1 MNGHFLDA
9 VFSARNIAVI
19 GASDRPRSL
28 GATVFANLREGGFS
42 GELFA
47 VNPRHDEVQGG
58 KSWPDITAVEAPI
71 DLAIIAT
78 PAAVVPDVLH
88 QCGEQG
94 VKCAVVL
101 SAGFGEL
108 GGAGKKLEE
117 RMAEAAREHD
127 LRVIGPNCL
136 GIMRPSRG
144 INATFSRSIAK
155 PGNLALVS
163 QSGAIC
169 TAILDW
175 AEGQGIGFSA
185 VASTGNAADVDFGDL
200 LDFLALDPE
209 TRSILLYVEGVHNA
223 RRFMSGLRSAARM
236 KPVIVIKSG
245 RHAEGSRAA
254 MSHTGALVGADDVF
268 DAALE
273 RAGVVRATSIFGL
286 FSAAR
291 ILSSGYRANGN
302 RLAII
307 TNAGGPA
314 VMATDCAVDLG
325 LSIAEL
331 APGTI
336 DQLHQFLPA
345 HWSRSNPVDLI
356 GDADPERYARALS
369 ACMEDASVDAA
380 LVMLT
385 PQAMT
390 DIEGS
395 ARSVTEQAAKT
406 RKPLI
411 ACWMGDRQVRAA
423 REHFTQHQLPHFT
436 TPESAV
442 EAFAY
447 LAAYARN
454 QRLLVQVPGPLTD
467 RTPPDVKSARLI
479 VQGALAEGRRSL
491 GTLEAK
497 AILSA
502 FRIPV
507 TNSVRAETPGEA
519 LVAAGTVGYPVAMK
533 IDSPDITHKSDV
545 HGVRLN
551 ISSPEHVRNAFLH
564 MVEEA
569 GRRKPEARIRGVTI
583 ERMHDSPYGRE
594 LMVGVIRDPVFGP
607 VISFGSGGTRVEIM
621 RDRSVALPPLNRV
634 IIHSM
639 IARTRVAALLGEFRN
654 MPAVDIKA
662 LERVLLRVSEMVCEL
677 PEIVEMDINPLIVDE
692 RGLVAVDARF
702 AVDYPE
708 SETMRYGHMAIHPY
722 PADLVKRV
730 QLPDGVNLTIR
741 PIRPED
747 AEIER
752 EFVRR
757 LSPRSRYF
765 RFMQAVS
772 ELSQSMLVRFTQI
785 DYDREMALIA
795 VVEAE
800 SGDAAVGELQ
810 VGVARYTVNP
820 DQASCEFA
828 LTVADE
834 WQGRGIG
841 WQLMHELMEVARL
854 RGLRRIQGEVL
865 AENSTMLSLMERL
878 DFSVRTHPEDA
889 GLRCVSRRLS

>member
-9 VFSARNIAVI
+9 AFTPRSIAVI
-19 GASDRPRSL
+19 GASEQPGSL
-28 GATVFANLREGGFS
+28 GATVLANLRNDGYKGK
-42 GELFA
+42 LFA
-47 VNPRHDEVQGG
+47 VNPRHTEIQGVRCW
-58 KSWPDITAVEAPI
+58 SDVTEIEAGV
-71 DLAIIAT
+71 DLAVIVA
-78 PAAVVPDVLH
+78 PASSVGGILR
-88 QCGEQG
+88 QCGDKG
-94 VKCAVVL
+94 IRHAVVL
-101 SAGFGEL
+101 SPGFSEQGA
-108 GGAGKKLEE
+108 AGKRLEE
-117 RMAEAAREHD
+117 RMVEIARD
-127 LRVIGPNCL
+127 QDMRVIGPNCW
-136 GIMRPSRG
+136 GIMRPSQG
-144 INATFSRSIAK
+144 VNATFSRNTAK

-185 VASTGNAADVDFGDL
+185 VASTGAEADVDFGDL
-200 LDFLALDPE
+200 LDFLALDGQ
-209 TRSILLYVEGVHNA
+209 TRSILLYVEGVRDA

-236 KPVIVIKSG
+236 KPVIVIKAG
-245 RHAEGSRAA
+245 RHAESSQAA

-273 RAGVVRATSIFGL
+273 RAGVVRANSIFGL

-302 RLAII
+302 RLAIV

-325 LSIAEL
+325 LSMAKL
-331 APGTI
+331 APDTMEKL
-336 DQLHQFLPA
+336 DQLLPA
-345 HWSRSNPVDLI
+345 HWCKSNPVDLI
-356 GDADPERYARALS
+356 GDADADRYAKALELCL
-369 ACMEDASVDAA
+369 ADKSVDAA
-380 LVMLT
+380 LAMLT

-390 DIEGS
+390 DVHGS
-395 ARSVTEQAAKT
+395 AKAVTEQAGKT

-411 ACWMGDRQVRAA
+411 ACWLGDSQVRGA
-423 REHFTQHQLPHFT
+423 RAHFSEHQLPHFT

-447 LAAYARN
+447 LDAYARN

-467 RTPPDVKSARLI
+467 RSPPDVNSARLI
-479 VQGALAEGRRSL
+479 IQGALADGRRTL

-507 TNSVRAETPGEA
+507 TSSMRAETPGEA

-569 GRRKPEARIRGVTI
+569 ARRRPQARIRGVTV

-594 LMVGVIRDPVFGP
+594 LMVGVLRDPVFGP
-607 VISFGSGGTRVEIM
+607 VITFGSGGTRVEIL

-634 IIHSM
+634 IIQSM
-639 IARTRVAALLGEFRN
+639 IARTRVATLLGEFRN
-654 MPAVDIKA
+654 MPAVDLKA

-692 RGLVAVDARF
+692 RGLVAVDARL
-702 AVDYPE
+702 AVAYPE
-708 SETMRYGHMAIHPY
+708 SEARRYGHMAIHPY
-722 PADLVKRV
+722 PADLVKQV
-730 QLPDGVNLTIR
+730 QLPDGVDLTIR

-747 AEIER
+747 ADIER

-757 LSPRSRYF
+757 LSPQSRYF

-772 ELSQSMLVRFTQI
+772 ELSQKMLVRFTQI

-795 VVEAE
+795 VIE
-800 SGDAAVGELQ
+800 SEQEPEGELQ

-820 DQASCEFA
+820 DQFSCEFA

-841 WQLMHELMEVARL
+841 WKLMNELMEVARL
-854 RGLRRIQGEVL
+854 RGLRRIEGEVL
-865 AENSTMLSLMERL
+865 GENRNMLSLMERL
-878 DFSVRTHPEDA
+878 DFSVRNHEEDNA
-889 GLRCVSRRLS
+889 LRCVSRRL

>member
-1 MNGHFLDA
+1 M
-9 VFSARNIAVI
+9 I
-19 GASDRPRSL
+19 GASERPGSL
-28 GATVFANLREGGFS
+28 GATVFGNLRLAEFAGK
-42 GELFA
+42 LFA
-47 VNPRHDEVQGG
+47 VNPRHEQVQGLRC
-58 KSWPDITAVEAPI
+58 WPDVAAIESAV
-71 DLAIIAT
+71 DLAVITT
-78 PAAVVPDVLH
+78 PAAVVPDVLR

-94 VKCAVVL
+94 VKTAVVL
-101 SAGFGEL
+101 SAGFGET
-108 GGAGKKLEE
+108 GNPGRKLEE
-117 RMAEAAREHD
+117 RMVEIAREHE

-144 INATFSRSIAK
+144 VNATFSRNCAK

-175 AEGQGIGFSA
+175 ADGQGIGFSA

-236 KPVIVIKSG
+236 KPVIVIKAG
-245 RHAEGSRAA
+245 RHAESSQAA

-273 RAGVVRATSIFGL
+273 RAGVVRANSIFGL

-291 ILSSGYRANGN
+291 ILSSGYRAHGN

-325 LSIAEL
+325 LSIAKL
-331 APGTI
+331 APDTI
-336 DQLHQFLPA
+336 EKLDQLLPP
-345 HWSRSNPVDLI
+345 HWSKSNPVDLI
-356 GDADPERYARALS
+356 GDADPERYAQALS
-369 ACMEDASVDAA
+369 LCLEDESVDAA

-390 DIEGS
+390 DVERS
-395 ARSVTEQAAKT
+395 AEAVTEQAAST

-411 ACWMGDRQVRAA
+411 ACWMGESQVRSA
-423 REHFTQHQLPHFT
+423 RAHFSAHQLPHFT

-447 LAAYARN
+447 LDAYARN
-454 QRLLVQVPGPLTD
+454 QQLLVQVPGPLTD
-467 RTPPDVKSARLI
+467 RTPPDVRSARLI
-479 VQGALAEGRRSL
+479 IQGALADGRRTL

-497 AILSA
+497 AILAA

-569 GRRKPEARIRGVTI
+569 ARRRPEARIRGVTV

-594 LMVGVIRDPVFGP
+594 LMVGVLRDPVFGP
-607 VISFGSGGTRVEIM
+607 VISFGSGGTRVEIL

-634 IIHSM
+634 IIQSM

-654 MPAVDIKA
+654 MPAVDLKA

-702 AVDYPE
+702 AVAYPE
-708 SETMRYGHMAIHPY
+708 SEAMRYGHMAIHPY

-757 LSPRSRYF
+757 LSPQSRYF
-765 RFMQAVS
+765 RFMQTVS
-772 ELSQSMLVRFTQI
+772 ELSQTMLVRFTQI
-785 DYDREMALIA
+785 DYDREMALVA
-795 VVEAE
+795 VVESE
-800 SGDAAVGELQ
+800 VDGEGELQ

-820 DQASCEFA
+820 DQSSCEFA

-841 WQLMHELMEVARL
+841 WKLMNELMEVARL

-865 AENSTMLSLMERL
+865 AENRNMLSLMERL
-878 DFSVRTHPEDA
+878 DFSVRTHPEDS
-889 GLRCVSRRLS
+889 GLRCVSRRLH

>member
-9 VFSARNIAVI
+9 VFSAQNIAVI

-28 GATVFANLREGGFS
+28 GATVFANLRDSGFAGG
-42 GELFA
+42 LFP
-47 VNPRHDEVQGG
+47 VNPRHEQVQGI
-58 KSWPDITAVEAPI
+58 KSWPDITSLEVAV
-71 DLAIIAT
+71 DLAVIAT
-78 PAAVVPDVLH
+78 PAKLVPDVLRE
-88 QCGEQG
+88 CGQQG
-94 VKCAVVL
+94 VRCAVVL
-101 SAGFGEL
+101 SAGFAEL
-108 GGAGKKLEE
+108 GSSGRKLEE
-117 RMAEAAREHD
+117 RMVEIAREHE
-127 LRVIGPNCL
+127 LRLIGPNCL

-144 INATFSRSIAK
+144 INATFSRSCAK

-209 TRSILLYVEGVHNA
+209 TRSILMYVEGVHNA

-245 RHAEGSRAA
+245 RHLEGSRAA

-273 RAGVVRATSIFGL
+273 RAGVVRANSIFGL

-291 ILSSGYRANGN
+291 ILSSGYRAQGN
-302 RLAII
+302 RLAIV

-314 VMATDCAVDLG
+314 VMATDCAIDLG

-331 APGTI
+331 VPATMEK
-336 DQLHQFLPA
+336 LHAMLPA

-356 GDADPERYARALS
+356 GDAGPERYAEALS
-369 ACMEDASVDAA
+369 VCLDDPSVDAA

-390 DIEGS
+390 DAEGS
-395 ARSVTEQAAKT
+395 ARAVTEQAAKT

-411 ACWMGDRQVRAA
+411 ACWMGDRQVRSA
-423 REHFTQHQLPHFT
+423 RDHFTQQHVPHFT

-467 RTPPDVKSARLI
+467 RTPPDVRSARLI

-569 GRRKPEARIRGVTI
+569 GRRKPDARIRGVTI

-607 VISFGSGGTRVEIM
+607 VISFGSGGTRVEIL
-621 RDRSVALPPLNRV
+621 RDRSVALPPLNR
-634 IIHSM
+634 IIIQSM
-639 IARTRVAALLGEFRN
+639 IARTRVAELLGEFRN
-654 MPAVDIKA
+654 MPAVDLKA

-677 PEIVEMDINPLIVDE
+677 PEIFEMDINPLIVDE

-708 SETMRYGHMAIHPY
+708 SEAMRYGHMAIHPY
-722 PADLVKRV
+722 PADLVKRI

-757 LSPRSRYF
+757 LSPQSRYF
-765 RFMQAVS
+765 RFMQAVN

-795 VVEAE
+795 VTDSETDGE
-800 SGDAAVGELQ
+800 GELQ

-841 WQLMHELMEVARL
+841 WKLMNELMAVARL
-854 RGLRRIQGEVL
+854 RGIRRIQGEVL
-865 AENSTMLSLMERL
+865 AENRNMLSLMERL
-878 DFSVRTHPEDA
+878 DFSVRTHPEDS
-889 GLRCVSRRLS
+889 GLRCVRRRLH

>member
-19 GASDRPRSL
+19 GASDRPQSL
-28 GATVFANLREGGFS
+28 GATVFSNLREAKFPGG
-42 GELFA
+42 LFA
-47 VNPRHDEVQGG
+47 VNPSHEEVQGVR
-58 KSWPDITAVEAPI
+58 SWPDIAAVEAAI

-78 PAAVVPDVLH
+78 PAATVPEVLR
-88 QCGEQG
+88 QCGEEG

-108 GGAGKKLEE
+108 GKAGKKLEE
-117 RMAEAAREHD
+117 RMVEIAREHD
-127 LRVIGPNCL
+127 LRMIGPNCL

-144 INATFSRSIAK
+144 INATFSRSSAAA
-155 PGNLALVS
+155 GNLALVS

-273 RAGVVRATSIFGL
+273 RAGVVRADSIFGL

-291 ILSSGYRANGN
+291 ILSSAYRANGN

-314 VMATDCAVDLG
+314 VMATDRAVDLG

-331 APGTI
+331 APSTI
-336 DQLHQFLPA
+336 DKLHKALPA
-345 HWSRSNPVDLI
+345 HWSQSNPVDLI
-356 GDADPERYARALS
+356 GDADPERYARAVL
-369 ACMEDASVDAA
+369 ACLEDPAVDAA

-390 DIEGS
+390 DAEGS
-395 ARSVTEQAAKT
+395 ARAVTEQAANT
-406 RKPLI
+406 RKPVI
-411 ACWMGDRQVRAA
+411 ACWMGDRQVRFA
-423 REHFTQHQLPHFT
+423 REHFSAKQLPHFT

-454 QRLLVQVPGPLTD
+454 QRLLIQVPGPLTD
-467 RTPPDVKSARLI
+467 RTPPDVNSARLI
-479 VQGALAEGRRSL
+479 IQGALADGRRNL

-497 AILSA
+497 AVLSA

-569 GRRKPEARIRGVTI
+569 GRRRPEAKIRGVTV

-607 VISFGSGGTRVEIM
+607 VISFGSGGTRVEIL

-634 IIHSM
+634 IIQSM
-639 IARTRVAALLGEFRN
+639 IARTRAAGLLGEFRN
-654 MPAVDIKA
+654 MPAVDLKA

-702 AVDYPE
+702 AVAYPE

-722 PADLVKRV
+722 PVDLVKRV

-800 SGDAAVGELQ
+800 AEGGGELQ

-841 WQLMHELMEVARL
+841 WQLMHELMDVARL
-854 RGLRRIQGEVL
+854 RGIGRIQGEVL
-865 AENSTMLSLMERL
+865 AENSPMLSLMERL
-878 DFSVRTHPEDA
+878 DFSVRPHPDDA
-889 GLRCVSRRLS
+889 GLRCVVRRLH

>member
-1 MNGHFLDA
+1 MSGHFLDA
-9 VFSARNIAVI
+9 VFSAQNIAVI
-19 GASDRPRSL
+19 GASDRPGSL
-28 GATVFANLREGGFS
+28 GATVFANLRESGFS
-42 GELFA
+42 GGLFA
-47 VNPRHDEVQGG
+47 VNPRHEQVQGRT
-58 KSWPDITAVEAPI
+58 SWPDIAAVEAAI
-71 DLAIIAT
+71 DLAVIAT
-78 PAAVVPDVLH
+78 PAAVVPEVLSE
-88 QCGEQG
+88 CGQKG

-108 GGAGKKLEE
+108 GDAGK
-117 RMAEAAREHD
+117 RAESRLVEIAREHE
-127 LRVIGPNCL
+127 LRLIGPNCL

-144 INATFSRSIAK
+144 INATFSRSNAK

-175 AEGQGIGFSA
+175 AEAQGIGFSA
-185 VASTGNAADVDFGDL
+185 VASTGNAVDVDFGDL
-200 LDFLALDPE
+200 LDYLALDPE
-209 TRSILLYVEGVHNA
+209 TRSILMYVEGVHNA

-273 RAGVVRATSIFGL
+273 RAGVVRANSIFGL

-291 ILSSGYRANGN
+291 ILSSGYRADGN

-325 LSIAEL
+325 LAVAEL
-331 APGTI
+331 GADTI
-336 DQLHQFLPA
+336 AQLDGFLPS
-345 HWSRSNPVDLI
+345 HWSRANPVDLI
-356 GDADPERYARALS
+356 GDAGPERYAQALS
-369 ACMEDASVDAA
+369 ACLEDRSVDAA

-390 DIEGS
+390 DAEGS
-395 ARSVTEQAAKT
+395 ARAVTEQAEKT

-423 REHFTQHQLPHFT
+423 REHFTEHQLPHFT

-467 RTPPDVKSARLI
+467 RSPPDVRSARLI

-569 GRRKPEARIRGVTI
+569 GRRRPEARIKGVTV

-607 VISFGSGGTRVEIM
+607 VISFGSGGTRVEIL

-634 IIHSM
+634 IIQSM

-654 MPAVDIKA
+654 MPAVDLKA

-708 SETMRYGHMAIHPY
+708 SEAMRYGHMAIHPY
-722 PADLVKRV
+722 PADLVKQV

-757 LSPRSRYF
+757 LSPQSRYF

-795 VVEAE
+795 VVESE
-800 SGDAAVGELQ
+800 VDGEGELQ

-854 RGLRRIQGEVL
+854 RGIRRIQGEVL

-878 DFSVRTHPEDA
+878 DFSIRVHPEDS
-889 GLRCVSRRLS
+889 GLRRVARRLH

>member
-1 MNGHFLDA
+1 MNRHFLDA
-9 VFSARNIAVI
+9 VFSARSIAVI
-19 GASDRPRSL
+19 GASERADSL
-28 GATVFANLREGGFS
+28 GGTVFANLRAAGFS
-42 GELFA
+42 GRLFP
-47 VNPRHDEVQGG
+47 VNPRYPQVQGCQA
-58 KSWPDITAVEAPI
+58 WPDVAAIAEDI
-71 DLAIIAT
+71 DLAVIAT
-78 PAAVVPDVLH
+78 PAKVVPEVLA
-88 QCGEQG
+88 QCGVAG
-94 VKCAVVL
+94 VQCAVVL

-108 GGAGKKLEE
+108 GAAGKRLEQ
-117 RMAEAAREHD
+117 RMVEQAREHG
-127 LRVIGPNCL
+127 LRLIGPNCL
-136 GIMRPSRG
+136 GIMRPSLG
-144 INATFSRSIAK
+144 INATFSRSSAS

-185 VASTGNAADVDFGDL
+185 VVSTGNAADVDFGDV

-273 RAGVVRATSIFGL
+273 RAGVVRADSIFGL

-291 ILSSGYRANGN
+291 ILSSGYRVDGN

-314 VMATDCAVDLG
+314 VMATDRAVDLG
-325 LSIAEL
+325 LAMAEL
-331 APGTI
+331 APATLEAL
-336 DQLHQFLPA
+336 DQALPA
-345 HWSRSNPVDLI
+345 HWSRANPVDLI
-356 GDADPERYARALS
+356 GDAGPERYARALA
-369 ACMEDASVDAA
+369 ACLDDPSVDAA

-390 DIEGS
+390 DAEAS
-395 ARSVTEQAAKT
+395 AHAVSDQAGQHK
-406 RKPLI
+406 KPLI
-411 ACWMGDRQVRAA
+411 ACWMGDRQVRSA
-423 REHFTQHQLPHFT
+423 REHFSAQHLPHFT

-442 EAFAY
+442 EAIAY

-454 QRLLVQVPGPLTD
+454 QRLLVQVPSPLTD
-467 RTPPDVKSARLI
+467 RSPPDVKGARLI
-479 VQGALAEGRRSL
+479 IQGVLAEGRKTL
-491 GTLEAK
+491 GTLESK
-497 AILSA
+497 AVLAA

-507 TNSVRAETPGEA
+507 TTSARAASPAEA
-519 LVAAGTVGYPVAMK
+519 LVVAGTMGYPVAMK

-551 ISSPEHVRNAFLH
+551 ISSPEHVRAAFLH
-564 MVEEA
+564 MIEQA
-569 GRRKPEARIRGVTI
+569 HRLRPEARVTGVTI
-583 ERMHDSPYGRE
+583 EKMHDSPYGRE
-594 LMVGVIRDPVFGP
+594 LMVGVLRDPVFGP
-607 VISFGSGGTRVEIM
+607 VISFGSGGTKVEIL
-621 RDRSVALPPLNRV
+621 RDRSVALPPLNKV
-634 IIHSM
+634 LIEGM
-639 IARTRVAALLGEFRN
+639 IARTRVARLLGEFRN
-654 MPAVDIKA
+654 MPAVDLKA

-677 PEIVEMDINPLIVDE
+677 PEIREMDINPLIVDE
-692 RGLVAVDARF
+692 KGLVAVDARF
-702 AVDYPE
+702 SVDYPE
-708 SETMRYGHMAIHPY
+708 SGADRYSHMAIHPY
-722 PADLVKRV
+722 PAHLVKQV
-730 QLPDGVNLTIR
+730 QLSDGVNLTIR

-747 AEIER
+747 AEIEQ

-757 LSPRSRYF
+757 LSPQSRYF

-772 ELSQSMLVRFTQI
+772 ELTQSMLIRFTQI

-795 VVEAE
+795 VEE
-800 SGDAAVGELQ
+800 DEQGRETQ
-810 VGVARYTVNP
+810 VAVARYTVNP
-820 DQASCEFA
+820 DQDSCEFA

-841 WQLMHELMEVARL
+841 SQLLRELMDVARS
-854 RGLRRIQGEVL
+854 RGLSLIEGEVL
-865 AENSTMLSLMERL
+865 AENRNMLSLMERL
-878 DFSVRTHPEDA
+878 DFSIRIDPEDNS
-889 GLRCVSRRLS
+889 LRLVRKRLH

>member
-1 MNGHFLDA
+1 MNRHFLDA
-9 VFSARNIAVI
+9 VFSARHIAVI
-19 GASDRPRSL
+19 GASERPNSL
-28 GATVFANLREGGFS
+28 GAAVFRNLLEAGFA
-42 GELFA
+42 GKLFP
-47 VNPRHDEVQGG
+47 VNLVHKEIQGVSAWPEIGAIDE
-58 KSWPDITAVEAPI
+58 AI
-71 DLAIIAT
+71 DLAVIVT
-78 PAAVVPDVLH
+78 PGAAVADVVR
-88 QCGEQG
+88 QCGEKG
-94 VKCAVVL
+94 VKAVVLL

-108 GGAGKKLEE
+108 GGAGKRREE
-117 RMAEAAREHD
+117 SLVEIAREHK
-127 LRVIGPNCL
+127 LRLIGPNCL
-136 GIMRPSRG
+136 GIMRPSRR
-144 INATFSRSIAK
+144 INATFSRSHAA

-175 AEGQGIGFSA
+175 ADGQGIGFSV
-185 VASTGNAADVDFGDL
+185 VASMGNAADVDFGDL

-209 TRSILLYVEGVHNA
+209 TRSILMYVEGVHNA
-223 RRFMSGLRSAARM
+223 RRFMSGLRAAARM
-236 KPVIVIKSG
+236 KPVIVIKAG

-273 RAGVVRATSIFGL
+273 RAGVVRADSILNL

-291 ILSSGYRANGN
+291 ILSSGYRAEGN
-302 RLAII
+302 RLAIV

-314 VMATDCAVDLG
+314 VMATDRAVELG
-325 LSIAEL
+325 LAMAEL
-331 APGTI
+331 APETLKRL
-336 DQLHQFLPA
+336 DSALPR
-345 HWSRSNPVDLI
+345 HWSQANPVDLI
-356 GDADPERYARALS
+356 GDADPERYEQALA
-369 ACMEDASVDAA
+369 ACLDDPSVDAA

-390 DIEGS
+390 DIDRT
-395 ARSVTEQAAKT
+395 AQVVCDLAAAS
-406 RKPLI
+406 RKPVV
-411 ACWMGDRQVRAA
+411 ACWMGDTQVKAA
-423 REHFTQHQLPHFT
+423 REHFTDKHLPHFT
-436 TPESAV
+436 TPEAAV

-454 QRLLVQVPGPLTD
+454 QHLLIQVPGPLTD
-467 RTPPDVKSARLI
+467 RSPPDVQSARLI
-479 VQGALAEGRRSL
+479 IQAALAEGRNSL

-497 AILSA
+497 AVLSA
-502 FRIPV
+502 FRIPI
-507 TNSVRAETPGEA
+507 TTSTRAATPSEA

-533 IDSPDITHKSDV
+533 IDSLDITHKSDV

-551 ISSPEHVRNAFLH
+551 ISSPEHVRNAFVH

-569 GRRKPEARIRGVTI
+569 ARRKPDAHVRGVTI

-607 VISFGSGGTRVEIM
+607 VISFGSGGTRVEIL
-621 RDRSVALPPLNRV
+621 RDRSVALPPLNKV
-634 IIHSM
+634 IIDGM
-639 IARTRVAALLGEFRN
+639 IARTRVAGLLGEFRN
-654 MPAVDIKA
+654 MPAVDLKA

-677 PEIVEMDINPLIVDE
+677 PEIVEMDINPLIVDD

-702 AVDYPE
+702 SVDHPDAGAA
-708 SETMRYGHMAIHPY
+708 RYSHMAIHPY
-722 PADLVKRV
+722 PAHLVKQV

-757 LSPRSRYF
+757 LSPQSRYF
-765 RFMQAVS
+765 RFMQVVS
-772 ELSQSMLVRFTQI
+772 ELTPTMLVRFTQI

-795 VVEAE
+795 VIEKEGAE
-800 SGDAAVGELQ
+800 DGGELQ

-820 DQASCEFA
+820 DQHSCEFA
-828 LTVADE
+828 LTVADD

-841 WQLMHELMEVARL
+841 SQLMNDLMDVARS
-854 RGLRRIQGEVL
+854 RGLSEIQGEVL
-865 AENSTMLSLMERL
+865 AENHNMISLMQRL
-878 DFSVRTHPEDA
+878 DFSIRTDPEDA
-889 GLRCVSRRLS
+889 GLRRVRKRLH